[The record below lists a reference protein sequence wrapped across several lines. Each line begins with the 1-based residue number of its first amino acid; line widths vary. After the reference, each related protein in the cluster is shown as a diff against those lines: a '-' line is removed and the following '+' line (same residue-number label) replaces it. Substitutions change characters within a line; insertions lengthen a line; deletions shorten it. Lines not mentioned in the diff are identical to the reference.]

1 MTTNL
6 KKCSLSLQINGEDDI
21 DYSILPEPASITKS
35 KNLINYEFNVSSTG
49 TSTITIDVLR
59 RQGNYSHIL
68 VNRFE
73 VDGVEMNLNNI
84 SLYRTKTHAVK
95 KSYNFIDEEGTFQL
109 KIHSNPIS
117 QNYLSYLLDLTK

>member
-95 KSYNFIDEEGTFQL
+95 KSYNFIDEVGTFQL

>member
-1 MTTNL
+1 MTINL

-21 DYSILPEPASITKS
+21 EYSIFPKPDSITKS
-35 KNLINYEFNVSSTG
+35 KNLINCEFNVSLSNV
-49 TSTITIDVLR
+49 ITIEVLR
-59 RQGNYSHIL
+59 RRGNYSHIL

-84 SLYRTKTHAVK
+84 SLYRTKTKTVK